1 MASLASLFSG
11 YFNGFSGFFT
21 AYTSITMVLWIAVG
35 VFLGIYIG
43 AIPGLSVTMAVSL
56 LISFTFSW
64 ETDPALALMIGVF
77 TGGVYG
83 GSRSSI
89 LLNIPGAPAA
99 VATAF
104 DGYPLAKK
112 GEAGIAMGL
121 STTESVLGGFVGLL
135 CLTLLSPLIGRLAI
149 NFAAR
154 DYLLLAI
161 MALFLVGSLS
171 KGSLP
176 KALITAFFGV
186 VVGMIGMD
194 SVTAQPRLT
203 FGIPSLLAGINFV
216 VVMIGLFGM
225 SEALYQLHFDLKP
238 VKQDVQK
245 ILPDWKIMKRYM
257 PLAMRCSA
265 LGMLVGALP
274 GTGGDIAALIAYDH
288 AKRSVKN
295 PNRPFGEGAYAGV
308 IAPES
313 ANNAAIGG
321 AFIPM
326 MTLGIPGDSVTAIL
340 IGALTIHG
348 IRPGPLL
355 MQDQPQFFWTIV
367 GALILANCF
376 LLFFGL
382 TGIHLFCKV
391 VEVPKH
397 VIIPVIVILSVI
409 GSYSINNSVTDIYW
423 MFFFGILGYFFK
435 MHDFPVATM
444 VLGIILSNILDTN
457 WRRAMN
463 IAHGQLGEFI
473 AGFFTHPISLVLLLF
488 VIFIAIPKSTK
499 QKFLAPFRRKS
510 AAEN

>member
-1 MASLASLFSG
+1 MASLFSG
-11 YFNGFSGFFT
+11 YFAGFSSFFT
-21 AYTSITMVLWIAVG
+21 PYTSITMILWIAVG
-35 VFLGIYIG
+35 VFLGIYLG

-64 ETDPALALMIGVF
+64 DTYPALALMIGVF

-83 GSRSSI
+83 GSRAAV

-99 VATAF
+99 VATTF

-121 STTESVLGGFVGLL
+121 STTESVIGGFVGLL
-135 CLTLLSPLIGRLAI
+135 CLMLFSPLIGRLAV
-149 NFAAR
+149 NFSAR

-171 KGSLP
+171 KGSLS
-176 KALITAFFGV
+176 KALITAFLGV

-194 SVTAQPRLT
+194 PVTAQPRLT
-203 FGIPSLLAGINFV
+203 FGIPNLLAGVNFV

-225 SEALYQLHFDLKP
+225 SEALYQLHYCMKP
-238 VKQDVQK
+238 VKQKVQK
-245 ILPDWKIMKRYM
+245 ILPSWSIIKENL
-257 PLAMRCSA
+257 PLALRSSL
-265 LGMLVGALP
+265 LGMIVGALP
-274 GTGGDIAALIAYDH
+274 GTGGDIASLIAYDH
-288 AKRSVKN
+288 AKRVVKN

-321 AFIPM
+321 SFIPM

-355 MQDQPQFFWTIV
+355 MNDQPQFFWMIV
-367 GALILANCF
+367 GSLMLANCF
-376 LLFFGL
+376 LLIFGL
-382 TGIHLFCKV
+382 TGIRMFCKV

-397 VIIPVIVILSVI
+397 IIIPVIVVLSII
-409 GSYSINNSVTDIYW
+409 GSYSINNSVMDIYL
-423 MFFFGILGYFFK
+423 MFFFGILGYLFK

-444 VLGIILSNILDTN
+444 VLGIILSGILDTN

-463 IAHGQLGEFI
+463 IAHNHFGEFI
-473 AGFFTHPISLVLLLF
+473 SGFFTHPISLLLLLLIIF
-488 VIFIAIPKSTK
+488 VAIPKSKK
-499 QKFLAPFRRKS
+499 QKIASLFHRKS
-510 AAEN
+510 GAEA